1 MNTPPHPWPS
11 ARSFRSA
18 FAVIL
23 GTNEIASA
31 IAVYMHRAG
40 WCTLLSHDPF
50 PPVIRRRM
58 AFHDALFGEK
68 AEVDGLPGIN
78 TETTFEVAAL
88 LAAGDCVVVTRLG
101 LLDLIPMSAIHI
113 LVDAR
118 MHKSEAVADL
128 RHLACLTVGVGPGF
142 AVDKNCDVAIETH
155 PSKNGTILYSG
166 RTDAWDGKARP
177 LGGVG
182 ALRFAYSEKN
192 GRWNSA
198 VPIGVRL
205 SRGFPAGFLD
215 GAAVLAPLD
224 GVVRGIVR
232 DGAEVPAG
240 VKLLEIDPRRH
251 PSWTGVDERGRGV
264 ARATLNAIGLE
275 HARRSKAASSNIC
288 RMSLPSSPRKRPR
301 RYRTEETG

>member
-1 MNTPPHPWPS
+1 MNRPHRRPAP
-11 ARSFRSA
+11 RSFRSA

-31 IAVYMHRAG
+31 VAVYMHRAG

-58 AFHDALFGEK
+58 AFHDALF
-68 AEVDGLPGIN
+68 AEQADVDGLPGVN
-78 TETTFEVAAL
+78 AETTFEAATL
-88 LAAGDCVVVTRLG
+88 LSAGGCVVVTRLG

-118 MHKSEAVADL
+118 MQKREGVADL
-128 RHLACLTVGVGPGF
+128 RHLASLTVGVGPGF

-155 PSKNGTILYSG
+155 PSKNGTILYFG
-166 RTDAWDGKARP
+166 RTDECDGKARP

-182 ALRFAYSEKN
+182 AQRFVYSEKR

-198 VPIGVRL
+198 FPIGAHI
-205 SRGFPAGFLD
+205 SKGFPAGFLD
-215 GAAVLAPLD
+215 GAPVLAPLD
-224 GVVRGIVR
+224 GAVRGIIR

-251 PSWTGVDERGRGV
+251 PSWTGIDERGRSI
-264 ARATLNAIGLE
+264 ARATLNAIALE
-275 HARRSKAASSNIC
+275 HARRTRATTTG
-288 RMSLPSSPRKRPR
+288 MSVV
-301 RYRTEETG
+301 